1 VNVSLKLDTS
11 NNGKEK
17 PLYIRLRGKS
27 VNGKT
32 EETSI
37 STEIKLLP
45 RHFKNNGISKSSP
58 NYSSKIKVVNSI
70 LDEIENI
77 IGEINHQGE
86 IPNPTLVKHLYS
98 ENRVSKEVVTPNYRS
113 FWNSFEEFYL
123 SKKHNSR
130 GYVKTL
136 LTLKNHLL
144 GFQKHSKRTITF
156 EYITGKTILFQSHF
170 QDYLWS
176 QKNLSN
182 GYINKLFNNLSNFL
196 FWSQQ
201 LNYIQQKPKFT
212 KLREVDRD
220 EKIYLKTE
228 EVYKLFSSSK
238 WNYKEKKSFKTNP
251 HITTIRESLEGTRSK
266 HFGNELKV
274 TNWELVKDVFLFMS
288 SVGCR
293 YSDIE
298 HFKVRHFDFDS
309 NVQTLTWIQQKTNKS
324 VSVPVTDISG
334 NIFKKYSGGK
344 SLEQRLFPKISQQK
358 FNKHLKLLLK
368 DLKFNRLVSHPKM
381 KGSEIID
388 NDDKQLWELISSHS
402 GRRSF
407 IKNLIDLGN
416 MDYKTI
422 MKLSGHR
429 SYSEFLKYVSV
440 NQEDLM
446 KGSQLYKLQSRDEQ
460 DEMEEII
467 NTISSFDDDKRKLVL
482 QMIRSL
488 K

>member
-1 VNVSLKLDTS
+1 
-11 NNGKEK
+11 
-17 PLYIRLRGKS
+17 
-27 VNGKT
+27 
-32 EETSI
+32 
-37 STEIKLLP
+37 
-45 RHFKNNGISKSSP
+45 
-58 NYSSKIKVVNSI
+58 
-70 LDEIENI
+70 
-77 IGEINHQGE
+77 
-86 IPNPTLVKHLYS
+86 
-98 ENRVSKEVVTPNYRS
+98 
-113 FWNSFEEFYL
+113 
-123 SKKHNSR
+123 
-130 GYVKTL
+130 
-136 LTLKNHLL
+136 
-144 GFQKHSKRTITF
+144 
-156 EYITGKTILFQSHF
+156 
-170 QDYLWS
+170 
-176 QKNLSN
+176 
-182 GYINKLFNNLSNFL
+182 
-196 FWSQQ
+196 
-201 LNYIQQKPKFT
+201 
-212 KLREVDRD
+212 
-220 EKIYLKTE
+220 
-228 EVYKLFSSSK
+228 
-238 WNYKEKKSFKTNP
+238 
-251 HITTIRESLEGTRSK
+251 
-266 HFGNELKV
+266 
-274 TNWELVKDVFLFMS
+274 MS

-298 HFKVRHFDFDS
+298 YFKVRHFDFDS

>member
-1 VNVSLKLDTS
+1 
-11 NNGKEK
+11 
-17 PLYIRLRGKS
+17 
-27 VNGKT
+27 
-32 EETSI
+32 
-37 STEIKLLP
+37 
-45 RHFKNNGISKSSP
+45 
-58 NYSSKIKVVNSI
+58 
-70 LDEIENI
+70 
-77 IGEINHQGE
+77 
-86 IPNPTLVKHLYS
+86 
-98 ENRVSKEVVTPNYRS
+98 
-113 FWNSFEEFYL
+113 L

-228 EVYKLFSSSK
+228 EIYKLFSSSK
-238 WNYKEKKSFKTNP
+238 WNYKEKKDFKTNP
-251 HITTIRESLEGTRSK
+251 HITIIRESLEGTRSK

-298 HFKVRHFDFDS
+298 HFKVRHFDFKS
-309 NVQTLTWIQQKTNKS
+309 NVQTLTWIQQKTNKN

-334 NIFKKYSGGK
+334 NIFKKYSRGK

-358 FNKHLKLLLK
+358 FNKHLKLLLR

-446 KGSQLYKLQSRDEQ
+446 KGSQLYRLQSKNEQ
-460 DEMEEII
+460 DELEEIL